1 MTQTTQTTP
10 LASLIEALPA
20 LNGSHAPG
28 TPLYSYLGRSARDYV
43 NQLFAGED
51 AVAELPPFGE
61 LDFPYFSMGAVDSL
75 NLFDLDELIIFSFY
89 HARRGQYRRALDIG
103 ANIGLHSIMLG
114 RCGLEVRSF
123 EPDPVHFAQ
132 LSRNCRAN
140 GIESGELVN
149 AAVSAKEGSAEF
161 IRVKG
166 NTTGSHIAGSKSD
179 PYGELDRFP
188 VRIVPIA
195 EHLAWADFV
204 KLDAEGHEKEI
215 ILATS
220 PSDWFGKDAMVE
232 LSSAENASAILE
244 FFQASPVR
252 LFSQKTNW
260 GEVSTLEQMP
270 FTHHDGSLF
279 IAGTGRGPWCTP

>member
-1 MTQTTQTTP
+1 MTKTPHTTP
-10 LASLIEALPA
+10 LALLLEALPP
-20 LNGSHAPG
+20 LNDRHAPG
-28 TPLYSYLGRSARDYV
+28 SALYGYLSQSARSLV
-43 NQLFAGED
+43 EELFSAQCGP
-51 AVAELPPFGE
+51 AELPPFGT
-61 LDFPYFSMGAVDSL
+61 LDFPYFAMGSVDSL

-132 LSRNCRAN
+132 LTRNCRAN
-140 GIESGELVN
+140 GIKGSELVN

-220 PSDWFGKDAMVE
+220 PSDWVGKDAMVE
-232 LSSAENASAILE
+232 LSSAENARAILE
-244 FFQASPVR
+244 FFQGSPTR

-260 GEVSTLEQMP
+260 GEVTTLEQMP